1 MTAPALPRPGTKNGN
16 GKDAAPM
23 PGRPFVAGS
32 RVSDVTTYDETR
44 TLVAGTQDLRSY
56 EIPPNGYL
64 SNLYIEV
71 VCTTAGNAAAV
82 TFAADGPFNV
92 LDTVIVSDVN
102 SKPIVGPL
110 TGWDLRTLQ
119 KYGGYSY
126 QDDPR
131 LSPVYSATTGGGATG
146 GSFAFIVKLP
156 LQIRKR
162 DAAGSLPNKSSSATF
177 DVALRLS
184 GSATPYG
191 VAPTNPGSVRVRI
204 TTAGWMDPNATDLKG
219 NPVNQ
224 DPPGV
229 QSTQYWSKQTYP
241 LAAAAFYQKLQGL
254 DSYIRNFLFELRDN
268 SNVRTSADWP
278 DPLTMQYEVVTP
290 LIRTRNLWHHLIGQ
304 DYGYTAAL
312 DAAGGR
318 DSGQYPLTYA
328 DDFAMK
334 PGNETGLQWLPVA
347 AATNVT
353 LSGTIGGA
361 NLHNLVILVNKV
373 IPVNGDPRAL
383 TGV

>member
-1 MTAPALPRPGTKNGN
+1 MTAPAMPRPGTKNGN
-16 GKDAAPM
+16 GKDAAPII
-23 PGRPFVAGS
+23 GRPFVAGS
-32 RVSDVTTYDETR
+32 RNSDLTTYDETR
-44 TLVAGTQDLRSY
+44 TLTAGTQDLRSY

-64 SNLYIEV
+64 SNIYLEV
-71 VCTTAGNAAAV
+71 TCTTAGNGAAV
-82 TFAADGPFNV
+82 TFAADGPF
-92 LDTVIVSDVN
+92 TVIDTFTINDVN
-102 SKPIVGPL
+102 SKAIVGPL
-110 TGWDLRTLQ
+110 NGWDLRTLQ
-119 KYGGYSY
+119 KYGGYSF

-131 LSPVYSATTGGGATG
+131 MSPVYSATTGAGATG
-146 GSFAFIVKLP
+146 GSFTFIIKVP

-177 DVALRLS
+177 DVAIRLS
-184 GSATPYG
+184 ASTVPYG
-191 VAPTNPGSVRVRI
+191 VAPTTPGSVRVRM
-204 TTAGWMDPNATDLKG
+204 TVNGWMDPNATDLKG

-229 QSTQYWSKQTYP
+229 QSTQYWSKQSYP
-241 LAAAAFYQKLQGL
+241 LAAAAFWLKLQGL

-290 LIRTRNLWHHLIGQ
+290 MIRTRNLWHHLIGQ
-304 DYGYTAAL
+304 DWGYTAAL

-328 DDFAMK
+328 DDFSMK

-347 AATNVT
+347 AATNVA
-353 LSGTIGGA
+353 LQGTIGGA
-361 NLHNLVILVNKV
+361 NLHTLNVLVNK
-373 IPVNGDPRAL
+373 INPYMGDPKVL